1 MQTKGFIRVLT
12 YALILICLFYLGFTV
27 VSNHY
32 QKEAEQKAL
41 AVAGIKSADTSN
53 EKYKAALNE
62 YLDSIANKK
71 VYPILM
77 SKFFNMGYTFQEV
90 REKELGLGLD
100 LKGGMNVTLQISVPD
115 ILRALANNNPDKKF
129 NQAIE
134 NVSKNQTAQ
143 DDFVGSFC
151 KEYKKLAPEGN
162 LAQIFRGIERIKEK
176 PNANDREVESILKD
190 EVNSMVDNS
199 YKVLRNRIDRF
210 GVVQPNIQKLQST
223 GRILL
228 ELPGVKEPERVRKLL
243 QGAANLEFYTTYTL
257 SDVVGAMRQLSDQ
270 AQANK
275 TVATE
280 TAAEAA
286 PAADAA
292 APADAAKTA
301 EAAKADSAKAAE
313 APKAAPAKEAALT
326 LAQLT
331 GFEALAGA
339 QGGSPVVGYV
349 ATADTAAVNAIIN
362 SPVAKT
368 ILPADLKLAW
378 TVKPEKMQGGHE
390 AFQLVALRMVNG
402 QPVLNGDVVTRA
414 TSEYDNLQGQVVSMT
429 MNDEGARQWS
439 IITGQNI
446 GKAIAIVL
454 DDQVYSFPNVNSQID
469 GGRSQI
475 SGRFTVEEA
484 SDLANVLESGKMVA
498 RVNVASESVIGP
510 SLGKESIHKGIV
522 SFIVALILL
531 MIFMVCTYGWQA
543 GMIAN
548 LGLFLNLFF
557 TMGILAS
564 FQSVLTLPG
573 IAGIVL
579 TLGMAVDANVL
590 IFERCKEELRA
601 GKGLKAA
608 VSDGYKNAF
617 SAIFDSNLTT
627 IITGII
633 LILLGSGPI
642 KGFAVTLVI
651 GICCSFFTAVF
662 ATRLVMEHFVNKG
675 TFDKMTFTT
684 SLTRNLMQNVNF
696 NFMGA
701 AKKTSVIV
709 LALIVVMGL
718 LFGLRG
724 LNRGID
730 FSGGRN
736 FVVQFDHPVSTQT
749 LESQLE
755 AQFPG
760 ATTSV
765 ITIDNDTKVRVS
777 TNYKIEDSSEGVD
790 DEIMTKLYEGLKSEL
805 GSMSK
810 TDFSMSNE
818 SVGVVSSETVGP
830 SIASDMTRQAIWAV
844 LFSLLAMAL
853 YILFRFRNIAFSIGA
868 LAAVAFTSFVVIG
881 FYNLHGLLPFSMEID
896 QTFIAAILTVIGYQV
911 NDTVVVFD
919 RVREYRSLYPK
930 QDLYTTFNK
939 ALCST
944 LSRTLMTSITT
955 LLVLFIMLFLG
966 GESIRSFIFAMILGV
981 IIGTCSSLF
990 IASPVAYWIA
1000 RRSDKKEAA
1009 LATARK

>member
-12 YALILICLFYLGFTV
+12 YALLLICAFYLSFTF
-27 VSNHY
+27 VSTHY
-32 QKEAEQKAL
+32 QNKAEQKAL
-41 AVAGIKSADTSN
+41 AAAGIKSADTSN
-53 EKYKAALNE
+53 AKYKAALNE
-62 YLDSIANKK
+62 YLDSLANQT
-71 VYPILM
+71 VYL
-77 SKFFNMGYTFQEV
+77 GYYTFQQV

-129 NQAIE
+129 NQAID
-134 NVSKNQTAQ
+134 NVSNNQTAQ

-151 KEYKKLAPEGN
+151 KEYKKLAPEGS
-162 LAQIFRGIERIKEK
+162 LAQIFRGIERIREK
-176 PNANDREVESILKD
+176 PNANDREVQSILND

-210 GVVQPNIQKLQST
+210 GVVSPNIQKLQST

-243 QGAANLEFYTTYTL
+243 QGAANLEFYETYTL
-257 SDVVGAMRQLSDQ
+257 GDVVGALRQLSDQ

-275 TVATE
+275 T
-280 TAAEAA
+280 TAATAADTTATAAA
-286 PAADAA
+286 PAA
-292 APADAAKTA
+292 
-301 EAAKADSAKAAE
+301 ADSAAQA
-313 APKAAPAKEAALT
+313 APKAAPAQTGEKT

-331 GFEALAGA
+331 GFEALAGGGA
-339 QGGSPVVGYV
+339 GSPVLGYV
-349 ATADTAAVNAIIN
+349 SASDTAAVNAIFH
-362 SPVAKT
+362 SPIAKT
-368 ILPADLKLAW
+368 ILPADLKVAW
-378 TVKPEKMQGGHE
+378 TVKPEKMQGGQE
-390 AFQLVALRMVNG
+390 AFQLVALRTVNG

-414 TSEYDNLQGQVVSMT
+414 TSEFDNLQGQVVSMT
-429 MNDEGARQWS
+429 MNDEGAHQWS
-439 IITGQNI
+439 RITGQNI

-484 SDLANVLESGKMVA
+484 GDLANVLESGKMVA

-510 SLGKESIHKGIV
+510 SLGKESIRKGLI
-522 SFIVALILL
+522 SFIIALVLL
-531 MIFMVCTYGWQA
+531 MIFMVCTYGIYA
-543 GMIAN
+543 GSIAN
-548 LGLFLNLFF
+548 LGLLMNLFF
-557 TMGILAS
+557 TIGILAS

-642 KGFAVTLVI
+642 RGFAVTLVI

-675 TFDKMTFTT
+675 TFDKMTFNT
-684 SLTRNLMQNVNF
+684 SLTRHLLENVQF

-709 LALIVVMGL
+709 LALIVIMGI
-718 LFGLRG
+718 LFGVRG

-736 FVVQFDHPVSTQT
+736 FIVQFDHPVSTPALQA
-749 LESQLE
+749 QL
-755 AQFPG
+755 APLFDG
-760 ATTSV
+760 ANTSV
-765 ITIDNDTKVRVS
+765 ITIDNDTKVRIS
-777 TNYKIEDSSEGVD
+777 TNYKINDASEGVD
-790 DEIMTKLYEGLKSEL
+790 DEIMGKLYEGLKSEL
-805 GSMSK
+805 GNMSK
-810 TDFSMSNE
+810 DDFSTSNE

-868 LAAVAFTSFVVIG
+868 LAAVAFTSFIVIG

-919 RVREYRSLYPK
+919 RVREYRKLYPK
-930 QDLYTTFNK
+930 QDLYATFNK

-955 LLVLFIMLFLG
+955 LLVLFIMLFFG

-1009 LATARK
+1009 LAAKR

>member
-12 YALILICLFYLGFTV
+12 IALLLICAFYLSFTF

-32 QKEAEQKAL
+32 QNKAEQKAL
-41 AVAGIKSADTSN
+41 AAAGIKSADTSN
-53 EKYKAALNE
+53 EKYKTALNE
-62 YLDSIANKK
+62 YLDSLANEK
-71 VYPILM
+71 VYL
-77 SKFFNMGYTFQEV
+77 GYYTFQQV

-129 NQAIE
+129 NQAID
-134 NVSKNQTAQ
+134 NVASNQTAQ

-151 KEYKKLAPEGN
+151 KEYKKLAPEGS
-162 LAQIFRGIERIKEK
+162 LAQIFRNIERVKEK
-176 PNANDREVESILKD
+176 PNATDGEVQSILND
-190 EVNSMVDNS
+190 EVNAMVDNS

-243 QGAANLEFYTTYTL
+243 QGAANLEFYETYTL
-257 SDVVGAMRQLSDQ
+257 ADVAGAMRQLSDQ
-270 AQANK
+270 AKANK
-275 TVATE
+275 TVA
-280 TAAEAA
+280 AAEQTDTTANAAEVAEAKAAADSAAKAQEKA
-286 PAADAA
+286 PAA
-292 APADAAKTA
+292 
-301 EAAKADSAKAAE
+301 
-313 APKAAPAKEAALT
+313 KEGELT

-331 GFEALAGA
+331 GFEALMSA
-339 QGGSPVVGYV
+339 QAGSPVVGYV
-349 ATADTAAVNAIIN
+349 AIGDTAAVNDIIN
-362 SPVAKT
+362 SPIAKT

-390 AFQLVALRMVNG
+390 VFQLVALRTVNG

-414 TSEYDNLQGQVVSMT
+414 TSEFDNLQGQVVSMT

-439 IITGQNI
+439 RITGQNI

-484 SDLANVLESGKMVA
+484 GDLANVLESGKMVA

-510 SLGKESIHKGIV
+510 SLGKESIRKGLI

-531 MIFMVCTYGWQA
+531 MIFMVCTYGIHA
-543 GMIAN
+543 GSIAN
-548 LGLFLNLFF
+548 LGLILNLFF
-557 TMGILAS
+557 TIGILAS

-642 KGFAVTLVI
+642 RGFAVTLVI

-675 TFDKMTFTT
+675 TFDKMTFNT
-684 SLTRNLMQNVNF
+684 SLTRHLMENVNF
-696 NFMGA
+696 DFMGA
-701 AKKTSVIV
+701 AKKTSIIV
-709 LALIVVMGL
+709 LALIVIMGA

-724 LNRGID
+724 LQRGID

-749 LESQLE
+749 LEAQLE
-755 AQFPG
+755 EQFPG

-777 TNYKIEDSSEGVD
+777 TNYKITDTNEGVD
-790 DEIMTKLYEGLKSEL
+790 DEIMGKLYEGLKSDL
-805 GSMSK
+805 GNMTK
-810 TDFSMSNE
+810 DDFSMSNE

-881 FYNLHGLLPFSMEID
+881 FYNLHGMLPFSMEID

-919 RVREYRSLYPK
+919 RVREYRKLYPK
-930 QDLYTTFNK
+930 QNLYTTFNK

-944 LSRTLMTSITT
+944 LSRTMMTSITT
-955 LLVLFIMLFLG
+955 LLVLFIMLFFG

-1009 LATARK
+1009 LATAKN

>member
-12 YALILICLFYLGFTV
+12 YALILICLFYLSFTV
-27 VSNHY
+27 VSTHY
-32 QKEAEQKAL
+32 QNKAEQKAL
-41 AVAGIKSADTSN
+41 AAAGIKSADTSN
-53 EKYKAALNE
+53 EKYKTALNE
-62 YLDSIANKK
+62 YLDSLANEK
-71 VYPILM
+71 VYL
-77 SKFFNMGYTFQEV
+77 GYYTFQQV

-129 NQAIE
+129 NQAID
-134 NVSKNQTAQ
+134 NVMSSQTAQ

-176 PNANDREVESILKD
+176 PNANDREVQSILND

-243 QGAANLEFYTTYTL
+243 QGAANLEFYETYTL
-257 SDVVGAMRQLSDQ
+257 GDVVGALRQLSDQ

-275 TVATE
+275 TVAPAAADS
-280 TAAEAA
+280 TAAAAQATAEANVAADSTAKDAAKKA
-286 PAADAA
+286 PAA
-292 APADAAKTA
+292 KKG
-301 EAAKADSAKAAE
+301 EES
-313 APKAAPAKEAALT
+313 LT

-331 GFEALAGA
+331 GFEAMAGA
-339 QGGSPVVGYV
+339 GAGSPVVGYV
-349 ATADTAAVNAIIN
+349 SASDTAAVNAIIH
-362 SPVAKT
+362 SPIAKT

-378 TVKPEKMQGGHE
+378 TVKPETAQNGHE
-390 AFQLVALRMVNG
+390 VFQLIALRTVNG

-414 TSEYDNLQGQVVSMT
+414 TSEFDNLQGQVVSMT

-439 IITGQNI
+439 RITGQNI

-510 SLGKESIHKGIV
+510 SLGKESIRKGLI

-627 IITGII
+627 VITGII

-642 KGFAVTLVI
+642 RGFAVTLVI

-675 TFDKMTFTT
+675 TFDKMTFNT
-684 SLTRNLMQNVNF
+684 SMTRHLMENVQF

-701 AKKTSVIV
+701 AKKTAIVV
-709 LALIVVMGL
+709 LALIVIMGI
-718 LFGLRG
+718 LFGVRG

-736 FVVQFDHPVSTQT
+736 FVVQFDHPVSTQA
-749 LESQLE
+749 LDAQLDE
-755 AQFPG
+755 QFPG
-760 ATTSV
+760 ANTSV

-777 TNYKIEDSSEGVD
+777 TNYKINDASEGVD
-790 DEIMTKLYEGLKSEL
+790 DEIMGKLYAGLKSEL
-805 GSMSK
+805 GNMSQ

-830 SIASDMTRQAIWAV
+830 SIASDMTRQAVWAV

-919 RVREYRSLYPK
+919 RVREYRKLYPK

>member
-12 YALILICLFYLGFTV
+12 YALLLICAFYLSFTF
-27 VSNHY
+27 VSTHY
-32 QKEAEQKAL
+32 QNKAEQKAL
-41 AVAGIKSADTSN
+41 AAAGIKSADTSN
-53 EKYKAALNE
+53 AKYKAALNE
-62 YLDSIANKK
+62 YLDSLANQK
-71 VYPILM
+71 VYL
-77 SKFFNMGYTFQEV
+77 GYYTFQQV

-129 NQAIE
+129 NQAID

-162 LAQIFRGIERIKEK
+162 LAQIFRNVERIKEK
-176 PNANDREVESILKD
+176 PNVSEGEVENILKD
-190 EVNSMVDNS
+190 EVNAMVDNS

-243 QGAANLEFYTTYTL
+243 QGAANLEFYQTYTL
-257 SDVVGAMRQLSDQ
+257 ADVVGSLRQLSDQ

-275 TVATE
+275 TVATTEEGATAENTEAPAQE
-280 TAAEAA
+280 TAKVDSAAKAKAEAEA
-286 PAADAA
+286 K
-292 APADAAKTA
+292 PADAKKA
-301 EAAKADSAKAAE
+301 EGAM
-313 APKAAPAKEAALT
+313 T

-331 GFEALAGA
+331 GFEALASA
-339 QGGSPVVGYV
+339 QPGSPVVGYV
-349 ATADTAAVNAIIN
+349 SVADTAEVNAILR
-362 SPVAKT
+362 SPIAKT
-368 ILPADLKLAW
+368 IMPADLKLAW

-390 AFQLVALRMVNG
+390 AFQLVALQTVNG
-402 QPVLNGDVVTRA
+402 QPVLTGDVVTRA

-429 MNDEGARQWS
+429 MNDEGARSWS
-439 IITGQNI
+439 RITGQNI

-475 SGRFTVEEA
+475 SGKFSVEEA
-484 SDLANVLESGKMVA
+484 GDLANVLESGKMVA

-510 SLGKESIHKGIV
+510 SLGKESIRKGLI
-522 SFIVALILL
+522 SFIIALVLL
-531 MIFMVCTYGWQA
+531 MIFMVCTYGIHA

-548 LGLFLNLFF
+548 LGLLMNLFF
-557 TMGILAS
+557 TIGILAS

-642 KGFAVTLVI
+642 RGFAVTLVI

-675 TFDKMTFTT
+675 TFDKMTFNT
-684 SLTRNLMQNVNF
+684 SLTRHLMENVNF

-701 AKKTSVIV
+701 AKKTSIIV
-709 LALIVVMGL
+709 LALIAVMAI
-718 LFGLRG
+718 LFAVRG
-724 LNRGID
+724 LNKGID

-736 FVVQFDHPVSTQT
+736 FVVQFDHPVSTQA

-755 AQFPG
+755 QQFPG
-760 ATTSV
+760 ANTSV

-777 TNYKIEDSSEGVD
+777 TNYKVEDGSEGVD
-790 DEIMTKLYEGLKSEL
+790 DEIMGKLYDGLKSEL

-810 TDFSMSNE
+810 DDFSMSNE

-830 SIASDMTRQAIWAV
+830 SIASDMTRQAVWAV

-881 FYNLHGLLPFSMEID
+881 FYNLHGMLPFSMEID

-919 RVREYRSLYPK
+919 RVREYRKLYPK

-944 LSRTLMTSITT
+944 LSRTTMTSITT
-955 LLVLFIMLFLG
+955 LLVLFIMLFFG

-1009 LATARK
+1009 LATKK